1 MPRLHISVT
10 VLTLAPR
17 PSNNDTHG
25 PVHGHTLAG
34 SLSREVTI
42 FFIKT
47 RSQKKKEEKTWKS
60 GNNEFHR
67 VVKLTSQAL
76 QGKSPNNSPEVSL
89 TGSNRDG
96 LDVPGDHACLQ
107 EHEIRFVVAV
117 ETQGLTV
124 AQAGVNSC
132 SCLSLA

>member
-1 MPRLHISVT
+1 MTPMALHTDIPSQ
-10 VLTLAPR
+10 APF
-17 PSNNDTHG
+17 PG
-25 PVHGHTLAG
+25 KLLY
-34 SLSREVTI
+34 SLS
-42 FFIKT
+42 K
-47 RSQKKKEEKTWKS
+47 QDDLKKKKEEKTWKS

-76 QGKSPNNSPEVSL
+76 QGKSPNDSPEVSL
-89 TGSNRDG
+89 TDSNRDG

-117 ETQGLTV
+117 ETQGLTI

-132 SCLSLA
+132 SCLSLT

>member
-1 MPRLHISVT
+1 MTPMALHTDILSQVPFPGK
-10 VLTLAPR
+10 LLY
-17 PSNNDTHG
+17 
-25 PVHGHTLAG
+25 
-34 SLSREVTI
+34 SLSKQDLKR
-42 FFIKT
+42 
-47 RSQKKKEEKTWKS
+47 KEEKTWKS

-76 QGKSPNNSPEVSL
+76 QGKSPNLSPEVSL

-107 EHEIRFVVAV
+107 EHEIRFIVAV
-117 ETQGLTV
+117 ETQGFTI